1 MAVTPPKMLVT
12 SSKVEY
18 DIASAPIWIGAMML
32 IGRTGCKSFVC
43 IIRVMG
49 IRFFVIRVMGIRF
62 VVVWVMGIRFFVIRV
77 MGVRFVDISVRG
89 IWFVVIRVM
98 GVRFFGILLM
108 CICFENVSRAR
119 CFLGAR
125 TRIMGIFVV
134 TLAATR

>member
-18 DIASAPIWIGAMML
+18 NIASAPIWIGAMML

-62 VVVWVMGIRFFVIRV
+62 VVIRV